1 MTIVQFIKKSN
12 STCVMKNYLL
22 PSCRLVVV
30 EMLHYIIPRYT
41 INHSKWSVPS
51 SRYRYICDR
60 ICKKGPLRSKVNML
74 VRTQNAQTRH
84 YMQSR
89 IIASSEP
96 IVYSLPSNQVK
107 TIVLS
112 CVSNQDQILS
122 PSPSCCSCTD
132 KTRNVTRT
140 IYRNVYGEIG
150 DAPTLS
156 HCAMIDHTLGRCC
169 GLGLPTTSASS

>member
-12 STCVMKNYLL
+12 STCVMKNYFL

-74 VRTQNAQTRH
+74 ERTYNAQTRH

-89 IIASSEP
+89 IIASSKP
-96 IVYSLPSNQVK
+96 IVYSLPSNHVK

-112 CVSNQDQILS
+112 CVSNEDRILS

-150 DAPTLS
+150 DGPTS
-156 HCAMIDHTLGRCC
+156 PQYTCC
-169 GLGLPTTSASS
+169 DGVQGLQLPKRLY